1 MSGVE
6 GKVALVTGAS
16 RGIGE
21 GVARKLAAAGAR
33 LAISARKPDALEAAA
48 AAMRSEGHEV
58 FAHGAHN
65 GKIDQVDAL
74 LDAVEAELGPVE
86 ILVNNVGTNIF
97 APLFDVNERLWDS
110 MFATNLKG
118 HFFLSQRVGRLMVE
132 RRTGGVIVNVSS
144 VSALRPKMGM
154 ALYSVTKA
162 AMNAMTRAMAA
173 EWGGAGVRVNAVGP
187 GVIDTKFSTMLIN
200 SPDIKQGILADTPL
214 NRIGEV
220 EDVAEAVAFLCTD
233 EARHIT
239 GHFLTVDGGMSLY

>member
-1 MSGVE
+1 MAGIE

-21 GVARKLAAAGAR
+21 AIARKLADQGAKV
-33 LAISARKPDALEAAA
+33 AISARKPDALATTSGSLADA
-48 AAMRSEGHEV
+48 GHTV
-58 FAHGAHN
+58 FAHAAHN
-65 GKIDQVDAL
+65 GKLDQVNGL
-74 LDAVEAELGPVE
+74 LDAVEGELGPVE

-97 APLFDVNERLWDS
+97 APLFDVNEKLWDS

-118 HFFLSQRVGRLMVE
+118 HFFLSQRVGKAMVD
-132 RRTGGVIVNVSS
+132 RGAGGAIVNVSS
-144 VSALRPKMGM
+144 VSALQPKMGM

-173 EWGGAGVRVNAVGP
+173 EWGGAGVRVNTVGP
-187 GVIDTKFSTMLIN
+187 GVIDTKFSFTLIN
-200 SPDIKQGILADTPL
+200 TPEIKHRILADTPL
-214 NRIGEV
+214 DRIGEV
-220 EDVAEAVAFLCTD
+220 GDVAEAVAFLCSD

>member
-1 MSGVE
+1 MSGIE

-21 GVARKLAAAGAR
+21 GIAHKLAAEGAR
-33 LAISARKPDALEAAA
+33 LAISARKPDALSATAD
-48 AAMRSEGHEV
+48 AMRAEGHTV
-58 FAHGAHN
+58 FAHPAHN
-65 GKIDQVDAL
+65 GKLDQVDAL
-74 LDAVEAELGPVE
+74 LEAVEANLGPVE

-110 MFATNLKG
+110 MFATNVKG
-118 HFFLSQRVGRLMVE
+118 HFFLSQKVGKSMVD
-132 RRTGGVIVNVSS
+132 RRSGGVIVNVSS
-144 VSALRPKMGM
+144 VSALKPKMGM

-187 GVIDTKFSTMLIN
+187 GVIDTKFSTLLIN
-200 SPDIKQGILADTPL
+200 TPAIVDGILAETPL

-220 EDVAEAVAFLCTD
+220 DDVAEAVTFLCRD

>member
-1 MSGVE
+1 MSGIE

-21 GVARKLAAAGAR
+21 GIARKLAAEGAK
-33 LAISARKPDALEAAA
+33 LAISARKPDALSATAD
-48 AAMRSEGHEV
+48 AMRAEGHTV
-58 FAHGAHN
+58 FAHPAHN
-65 GKIDQVDAL
+65 GKLDQVDAL
-74 LDAVEAELGPVE
+74 LEAVEANLGPVE

-97 APLFDVNERLWDS
+97 APLFEVNERLWDS
-110 MFATNLKG
+110 MFATNVKG
-118 HFFLSQRVGRLMVE
+118 HFFLSQKVGKSMVD
-132 RRTGGVIVNVSS
+132 RGSGGAIVNVSS
-144 VSALRPKMGM
+144 VSALEPKMGM

-162 AMNAMTRAMAA
+162 AMNAMTRAMAV

-200 SPDIKQGILADTPL
+200 TPAIKDGILADTPL

-220 EDVAEAVAFLCTD
+220 EDVAEAVTFLCRD